1 MAGSRKWLIVFNC
14 TNIGLANSLKL
25 MAPDL
30 EVESIDFGRFKKE
43 YGSYRR
49 RLDAFDLILTAPH
62 FVKNEC
68 VDFSTVATVRTLP
81 IPYFDAYHPDLCYLM
96 RDKDVLKGPLGDYHS
111 KIVVAAYKTGVPRT
125 RVQSLFRASRY
136 DAFGYFDRWMPAR
149 EALLTGYSALGL
161 DLAQHFRHW
170 SLHKQFMHSVNHPAI
185 EVVYDIAACLLARE
199 GVDRRAGVVP
209 HDNLMNG
216 PIYPV
221 FDEIAEHL
229 SITGSYLFKLPA
241 QYRCIDLPTFIDQS
255 YDFLEQYRP
264 SDIDVHSAQQA
275 SFQRVMAAL

>member
-1 MAGSRKWLIVFNC
+1 
-14 TNIGLANSLKL
+14 
-25 MAPDL
+25 
-30 EVESIDFGRFKKE
+30 
-43 YGSYRR
+43 
-49 RLDAFDLILTAPH
+49 
-62 FVKNEC
+62 
-68 VDFSTVATVRTLP
+68 
-81 IPYFDAYHPDLCYLM
+81 
-96 RDKDVLKGPLGDYHS
+96 
-111 KIVVAAYKTGVPRT
+111 
-125 RVQSLFRASRY
+125 
-136 DAFGYFDRWMPAR
+136 
-149 EALLTGYSALGL
+149 
-161 DLAQHFRHW
+161 
-170 SLHKQFMHSVNHPAI
+170 MHSVNHPAI